1 MANGS
6 FLGQKTKITVVRKL
20 KLDDVAREYGQI
32 RPGAE
37 SGDFI
42 PDCPFF
48 EEGQEFIIETGGSD
62 FAGSKRFYEVHLVD
76 KLPAGIV
83 QKNHAVLHFR
93 DIFPVD
99 ESCVFRC
106 QIAVQ
111 GDHVSNREKLIL
123 GNVLRDR

>member
-32 RPGAE
+32 RPGTE

-48 EEGQEFIIETGGSD
+48 QEGQELS
-62 FAGSKRFYEVHLVD
+62 
-76 KLPAGIV
+76 
-83 QKNHAVLHFR
+83 
-93 DIFPVD
+93 
-99 ESCVFRC
+99 
-106 QIAVQ
+106 
-111 GDHVSNREKLIL
+111 LIHI
-123 GNVLRDR
+123 